1 MRTLFLFIIAQSQC
15 WVLGAQSQNNR
26 KPQAFTSLDQPFSHI
41 VAAGP
46 TAKALESLEM
56 ATGFYFS
63 YNPDALPKTVESDTW
78 DNLSFRQ
85 GLDQLLGKKYAFRL
99 RGNHIVI
106 RTLQEGIII
115 NGKQEYAIT
124 GYIKDNATGNAI
136 PFASVYDTTT
146 LKAALS
152 SKDGYFELTVNDTH
166 PITIGVTI
174 SNEKDTFLVVSP
186 LKRIETSLNRVIL
199 PHIQTLV
206 PLANE
211 AIDTLGSRAFW
222 YRQVNG
228 IHSLNQKI
236 EHKLSKTSAKNEKWW
251 NTNEPIVQLGIN
263 YGSTWPWMP
272 EMQLG
277 IHQIYNRFTYAPGQY
292 GNKMWGI
299 GYGLG
304 TQLGTKKGRGVA
316 IEIMGMGLYPGH
328 VEEIPL
334 LATLSVMPQF
344 RLGKRVKLIVGP
356 EANAIFTHGIRA
368 PREGYNLPPYQGL
381 SATFDIRNGR
391 EMTAFFSWRA
401 KLVIE

>member
-1 MRTLFLFIIAQSQC
+1 MRTLFLLIIAQTQC
-15 WVLGAQSQNNR
+15 WLLGAQSQNNIR
-26 KPQAFTSLDQPFSHI
+26 PQIIASLDQPFSHI
-41 VAAGP
+41 VTAGP
-46 TAKALESLEM
+46 TSQALESLEM

-63 YNPDALPKTVESDTW
+63 YNPDVLPKTVESDTW
-78 DNLSFRQ
+78 VNLSFRQ
-85 GLDQLLGKKYAFRL
+85 GLDQMLGKNYAFRL

-106 RTLQEGIII
+106 RTLQEGIIN

-124 GYIKDNATGNAI
+124 GYIKDNATGKAI

-152 SKDGYFELTVNDTH
+152 SKDGYFELIVNDTH

-174 SNEKDTFLVVSP
+174 PNEKDTFLVVSP
-186 LKRIETSLNRVIL
+186 LRRIETNLNRYIL
-199 PHIQTLV
+199 PQIQSLV
-206 PLANE
+206 PLANA
-211 AIDTLGSRAFW
+211 AIDTLKSGTFW
-222 YRQVNG
+222 DRQIVG

-236 EHKLSKTSAKNEKWW
+236 EHKLTKTPWNSEKWW
-251 NTNEPIVQLGIN
+251 KINEPIVQLGIN

-277 IHQIYNRFTYAPGQY
+277 IHQIYNRFIYAPGQY

-344 RLGKRVKLIVGP
+344 RLGKRVKLSIGP
-356 EANAIFTHGIRA
+356 EANTIFTHGIRA
-368 PREGYNLPPYQGL
+368 PREGYKLPPYQGL
-381 SATFDIRNGR
+381 SATFDIQNGR
-391 EMTAFFSWRA
+391 EMTAFFSWRV